1 MVVDL
6 HSFELKHLSLQL
18 VDDDVLLVVFRLCEL
33 IGPDCRLGVIQ
44 VLAVHLILN
53 FIKSNKHNLLLFM
66 LYQYN
71 QLSFSISCTSD
82 HLWRVPAH
90 ATGRQLHEFV
100 PVVGL
105 LAAAVPVLLE
115 VVEDGL
121 PLVVLAR
128 ALAVVL
134 VEVVLPASLVHAFEL
149 ALLGHELLL
158 LALLGRLLYFL
169 LLLEF

>member
-1 MVVDL
+1 M
-6 HSFELKHLSLQL
+6 
-18 VDDDVLLVVFRLCEL
+18 
-33 IGPDCRLGVIQ
+33 
-44 VLAVHLILN
+44 
-53 FIKSNKHNLLLFM
+53 
-66 LYQYN
+66 
-71 QLSFSISCTSD
+71 
-82 HLWRVPAH
+82 PAH
-90 ATGRQLHEFV
+90 AAGRQLHEFV

-134 VEVVLPASLVHAFEL
+134 VEVVLSASLVHAFEL

-158 LALLGRLLYFL
+158 LALLGRLFYLL